1 MLLSNILLLAGL
13 FLLIRGI
20 PQQRIRKYFLLAL
33 SIIFVFSLQPTLS
46 IRNFDFWLPLTTTGL
61 TLVCWAFC
69 CRNDTSRLSDNRSE
83 LLNIFGTVLFIAL
96 SRVFS
101 FEGIFTAS
109 RPPILS
115 VSLPWIAGWF
125 ILFFIFYYFGGS
137 KPKKLFS
144 LFIGFILLIL
154 ILLKTPRLALQVSR
168 FFRNLAGQSAELATA
183 NDLRWFG
190 FSYIAFRL
198 LSVLIDARKGRK
210 WVATPGDFL
219 IYVCFPPAL
228 AAGPIDR
235 LDHFDKELNSVPH
248 PFPEDFREGIPRIA
262 TGLFKKFILAD
273 SLALVAL
280 SSQNAVLIKHT
291 GWAWASLFA
300 YSLQLYFDFS
310 GYSDVAIGLAHLIGI
325 KLPENFNH
333 PYLKPDIAKF
343 WNSWHIT
350 LTQWIRSYTFNPL
363 VRKLRKKKDPA
374 FPQWFMILITQ
385 SVTMGLIGLWHGV
398 TLNFFIWGIWNALGL
413 FFHQLY
419 ADHTKNQLTV
429 ISEEHSIA
437 FRIYTIGS
445 TLLTFLFVSL
455 GWIWFVLPNIDSA
468 ALFFER
474 LF

>member
-69 CRNDTSRLSDNRSE
+69 CRSDTSRLSVNRSE
-83 LLNIFGTVLFIAL
+83 LLIIFGTVLFIAL

-419 ADHTKNQLTV
+419 ADHTKNQLTT
-429 ISEEHSIA
+429 ISEGHSIA
-437 FRIYTIGS
+437 FRVYTIGS

-468 ALFFER
+468 TLFFER

>member
-69 CRNDTSRLSDNRSE
+69 CRSDTSRLSDNRSE
-83 LLNIFGTVLFIAL
+83 LLIIFGTVLFIAL
-96 SRVFS
+96 SRLFS

-109 RPPILS
+109 RSPILS

-210 WVATPGDFL
+210 WVVSPGDFL

-419 ADHTKNQLTV
+419 ADHTKNQLTT

-437 FRIYTIGS
+437 FRVYTIGS

>member
-13 FLLIRGI
+13 FLLIRSI
-20 PQQRIRKYFLLAL
+20 PQQRIRKYFLIGL
-33 SIIFVFSLQPTLS
+33 SIIFVFSLQPTLP
-46 IRNFDFWLPLTTTGL
+46 IRNFDFWLPLSTIGL
-61 TLVCWAFC
+61 SLVCWAFC
-69 CRNDTSRLSDNRSE
+69 CRSENDRLSDHRSE
-83 LLNIFGTVLFIAL
+83 LLIIFGTVLLIAL
-96 SRVFS
+96 SRLFS
-101 FEGIFTAS
+101 FEGIITAS
-109 RPPILS
+109 RPPTLS
-115 VSLPWIAGWF
+115 VSLPWIAGWM
-125 ILFFIFYYFGGS
+125 ILFLLFYYFGRL
-137 KPKKLFS
+137 KPEKLFS
-144 LFIGFILLIL
+144 VLIGFILLTL
-154 ILLKTPRLALQVSR
+154 VLLKTPFFALQASK
-168 FFRNLAGQSAELATA
+168 FFRNLVGQSSELALA

-198 LSVLIDARKGRK
+198 LSVLIDAKKGRK

-219 IYVCFPPAL
+219 VYVCFPATL

-235 LDHFDKELNSVPH
+235 MDHFNKELNSAPRD
-248 PFPEDFREGIPRIA
+248 FLEDFREGISRVAI
-262 TGLFKKFILAD
+262 GLFKKFILAD
-273 SLALVAL
+273 SLALIAL
-280 SSQNAVLIKHT
+280 SSQNAALINHT

-300 YSLQLYFDFS
+300 YSFQLYFDFS

-419 ADHTKNQLTV
+419 ADHAKNQLTT
-429 ISEEHSIA
+429 ISEGHSIA
-437 FRIYTIGS
+437 FRVYTIGS